1 MPLEID
7 SMSPPSGDVEDTFA
21 EVRISQLD
29 GNWDKDQILQDAMRS
44 NLEHSSIKVHVE
56 VVACV

>member
-1 MPLEID
+1 
-7 SMSPPSGDVEDTFA
+7 MSPPSGDVEDTFA